1 MKYKNLL
8 STSKIIDLLKKQLN
22 VIFHQKGKNLFFLC
36 FFHKDKNPSLS
47 FNSEKGYFKCYSCD
61 FFANNIFDF
70 WAKYKKNGNEI
81 SPEEFTQSLREISK
95 LGYFNFFEEENEEKI
110 DDKIG
115 NTLQLVS
122 NIYQNNLSTNLGR
135 KIFNYIKKERSLD
148 DKTIKNFSLGCSII
162 DKQITKIFFS
172 QENKIYFEKSLLIGV
187 VKIDEENKA
196 YDFFKPEN
204 LIIPLKDEKGKIV
217 AFSSRNILKQ
227 KEKKYLFLANYQ
239 NYRKSSFLYN
249 YYAVKQSREEE
260 CFLVEGFFDV
270 MSLWKKKIKNCLAIL
285 GTDCSPFQILLL
297 QKLKKKI
304 VIFLDGD
311 EAGKEATIK
320 ITISLLMKKIDCEI
334 INYTYHNDPDKICL
348 DYDEENIFKILKIRQ
363 NPFLFIL
370 DFFSKKF
377 ELKES
382 PQRTSFFISKIA
394 EIFKKFERDVK
405 SFLIEKISNSISWKK
420 NEIEFFFHDFSFPT
434 LHINYFLEKNILELE
449 QKLVNFCSKS
459 REFWMIIFIRK
470 FFFFNPIMSD
480 KYIKI
485 HNYYISSPY
494 NNPILKNREEEKES
508 KYLEEEY
515 LLILEKT
522 NIIRLF
528 FSFIND

>member
-270 MSLWKKKIKNCLAIL
+270 MSL
-285 GTDCSPFQILLL
+285 
-297 QKLKKKI
+297 
-304 VIFLDGD
+304 
-311 EAGKEATIK
+311 
-320 ITISLLMKKIDCEI
+320 
-334 INYTYHNDPDKICL
+334 
-348 DYDEENIFKILKIRQ
+348 
-363 NPFLFIL
+363 
-370 DFFSKKF
+370 
-377 ELKES
+377 
-382 PQRTSFFISKIA
+382 
-394 EIFKKFERDVK
+394 
-405 SFLIEKISNSISWKK
+405 
-420 NEIEFFFHDFSFPT
+420 
-434 LHINYFLEKNILELE
+434 
-449 QKLVNFCSKS
+449 
-459 REFWMIIFIRK
+459 
-470 FFFFNPIMSD
+470 
-480 KYIKI
+480 
-485 HNYYISSPY
+485 
-494 NNPILKNREEEKES
+494 
-508 KYLEEEY
+508 
-515 LLILEKT
+515 
-522 NIIRLF
+522 
-528 FSFIND
+528 